1 MSVPPPEEKASL
13 SIPLPVSL
21 KDTLTLPQTPF
32 PMKANLPQNEP
43 KRLAAWKQAELYEQ
57 IRKARSGSPRG
68 QYILHDGPPYANGA
82 IHLGHALN
90 KVLKDFVVKSKT
102 MAGYDAPYVPGWD
115 CHGLPIEIKVD
126 EKLGR
131 KKLEMPA
138 LAVRRACREYA
149 QKYVDLQSE
158 EFQRLAVFG
167 QFNDP
172 YLTMSKQYEAKIVET
187 FFEFFEQ
194 GFVYKGLKPV
204 YWCIHD
210 RTALAE
216 AEVEYEMHTSPS
228 IYVRYKMTSDPRL
241 LDLALIAQDVYTI
254 IWTTTPWTLPA
265 SLAVA
270 FHPEFDYV
278 ALQNTDGNIYI
289 VAEAL
294 AEATKAA
301 CHLEAASEVSRFKG
315 RELDRTSFQH
325 PFLNREILGVNAD
338 YVTTEQ
344 GTGAVHTAPAHG
356 ADDFYTGSRYGLNQ
370 TTKVDDAGRIFEGLP
385 EYDGLRVFDANAP
398 IIELLQSRGALMGRS
413 EIYHSYPHCWR
424 CHNPIIFRAT
434 EQWFIAMETPMKRDD
449 GSATTFRQYA
459 LDEIE
464 QVKWDPAWGKERIS
478 NMVQSRPDWCISRQR
493 IWGVPI
499 AVFSCKKCSKIVEN
513 HDLNAQIVLL
523 FEREGADAWYSQ
535 DADGLIPEGT
545 VCTGCGANDFAKE
558 MDIVDVWFESGC
570 SWNAVLPLSQQP
582 ADLYLEG
589 NDQYRG
595 WFMSSLLNSVALK
608 HAAPYKMV
616 TTPGWTLDEQGR
628 ALSKS
633 LGNYI
638 YPSEVAAELGAEII
652 RLWVASVDYREDVV
666 ASIPLMRRLA
676 EEIYRKLRN
685 TFRFLLGNLHG
696 FDPVQH
702 SLAFAELQPLDQYM
716 LAKTRE
722 LTEKVLKWY
731 EEFEFNRIFHAI
743 NEFCNADLSALYLDV
758 LKDRMYTFAP
768 TSKERLSAQTTLYK
782 ITDALVRLVAPILS
796 FTADEVWGYMPAV
809 EGRVASVHL
818 ALHPES
824 ADLKPQERT
833 AILGDWKQLLAIRD
847 GVLKELEASRKKS
860 EIGKALEA
868 KVVIESL
875 RSGPIHAILE
885 QYETS
890 LAEWFNVSQVRLETP
905 PSLYGSR
912 GNGASTES
920 ADSSHYR
927 VTVLRAEGQKCS
939 RCLRYTMDTA
949 PYGPWPTVCGRC
961 ANALNEMG
969 YGHLNESEA

>member
-1 MSVPPPEEKASL
+1 MSAPPPEPKASTTPAPP
-13 SIPLPVSL
+13 SPAL
-21 KDTLTLPQTPF
+21 KDTLTLPQTGF

-43 KRLAAWKQAELYEQ
+43 ARLAEWQRSGLYQQ
-57 IRKARSGSPRG
+57 IREARKGSAKG
-68 QYILHDGPPYANGA
+68 TYILHDGPPYANGDL
-82 IHLGHALN
+82 HLGHGLN

-102 MAGYDAPYVPGWD
+102 MAGYDAPYIPGWD

-131 KKLEMPA
+131 KKLEMPPI
-138 LAVRRACREYA
+138 AVRRACREYA
-149 QKYVDLQSE
+149 QKYVDLQSQG
-158 EFQRLAVFG
+158 FQRLGVFG
-167 QFNDP
+167 QFDDP
-172 YLTMSKQYEAKIVET
+172 YLTMSKGYEAKIAAT

-228 IYVRYKMTSDPRL
+228 VYVRYALKSDPAAI
-241 LDLALIAQDVYTI
+241 DPTLAGKSVNTI

-270 FHPEFDYV
+270 FHPDFDYV
-278 ALQNTDGNIYI
+278 ALEQDGQVYI
-289 VAEAL
+289 VADAL
-294 AEATKAA
+294 AAATREA
-301 CHLEAASEVSRFKG
+301 CQLEAAVEVARFKG
-315 RELDRTSFQH
+315 SKLERVVFQH
-325 PFLNREILGVNAD
+325 PFLDREVLGVNAD

-344 GTGAVHTAPAHG
+344 GTGAVHTAPSHG
-356 ADDFYTGSRYGLNQ
+356 ADDFYTGGRYGLDQ
-370 TTKVDDAGRIFEGLP
+370 TTHVDNAGRIFDGLP

-398 IIELLQSRGALMGRS
+398 IIELVKSRGALMGQA

-434 EQWFIAMETPMKRDD
+434 EQWFINMDTPMKRED
-449 GSATTFRQYA
+449 GSPTTFRQYA

-493 IWGVPI
+493 MWGVPI
-499 AVFSCKKCSKIVEN
+499 AVLSCTACGTLVE
-513 HDLNAQIVLL
+513 DAALNRRVVAL
-523 FEREGADAWYSQ
+523 FEAEGADAWYTHEVS
-535 DADGLIPEGT
+535 DFIAAGT
-545 VCTGCGANDFAKE
+545 ACAKCGAGEFAKE

-570 SWNAVLPLSQQP
+570 SWNAVLRPDQQP

-608 HAAPYKMV
+608 HAAPYRMV

-633 LGNYI
+633 RGTDI
-638 YPSEVAAELGAEII
+638 PPTEVASQIGAEVI

-666 ASIPLMRRLA
+666 ASIPLLTRLA
-676 EEIYRKLRN
+676 KEIYFKLRN
-685 TFRFLLGNLHG
+685 TFKYLLGNLHG
-696 FDPVQH
+696 FDPVKD
-702 SLAFAELQPLDQYM
+702 SLPFEELQPLDQYM

-743 NEFCNADLSALYLDV
+743 NEFANADLSALYLDV

-768 TSKERLSAQTTLYK
+768 TSKERLSAQTALYK

-796 FTADEVWGYMPAV
+796 YTADEVWGYMPAV
-809 EGRVASVHL
+809 EGRVGSVHL
-818 ALHPES
+818 AEFPDPDQISPS
-824 ADLKPQERT
+824 ATE
-833 AILGDWKQLLAIRD
+833 GLLSSLRLLLDFRAMAL
-847 GVLKELEASRKKS
+847 VPLEGLRQSKT
-860 EIGKALEA
+860 IGKASEA
-868 KVVIESL
+868 KVIFALSPKDLLSL
-875 RSGPIHAILE
+875 ERLR
-885 QYETS
+885 TS
-890 LAEWFNVSQVRLETP
+890 LPEILSGAQVGVVPENETTQAVKVLLADGIKCERCWNYRTDTN
-905 PSLYGSR
+905 SYGS
-912 GNGASTES
+912 
-920 ADSSHYR
+920 
-927 VTVLRAEGQKCS
+927 
-939 RCLRYTMDTA
+939 
-949 PYGPWPTVCGRC
+949 WPVVCGRC
-961 ANALNEMG
+961 RKALDEMG
-969 YGHLNESEA
+969 YSELNASVAQ